1 MNSRPVVC
9 EPLEGRQ
16 LLAADLV
23 ASALAGRFP
32 GDLVTGAKARIPGL
46 TVRLNNAG
54 DQDVREN
61 VVVRL
66 LASADG
72 VPDGGDP
79 VLAEQTNRLRIN
91 AGRGR
96 RLPIKFRQVPAN
108 VPQGTYR
115 IIAVVDVTG
124 VVAEDNEANNYVG
137 SSDSVAI
144 GPAFVNLTAEN
155 LTVDAPLA
163 AGRPTRM
170 TLTVLNSGNSNAR
183 GTAVVNVTF
192 TPVGQ
197 TSGTVESVNL
207 RVNVRARKTGAIRGR
222 LVVPS
227 TLAAG
232 QYSVSATIGQTFQFT
247 DSNTTDNTATTTPIT
262 VR

>member
-1 MNSRPVVC
+1 MNGRPVVC

-23 ASALAGRFP
+23 VSSLAGRIP
-32 GDLVTGAKARIPGL
+32 PDLIVGAKARIPGL
-46 TVRLNNAG
+46 TVRLDNAG

-72 VPDGGDP
+72 VPGDGDP
-79 VLAEQTNRLRIN
+79 VLAQQTNRLRIN

-108 VPQGTYR
+108 VPEGTYR
-115 IIAVVDVTG
+115 IFAVVDATG

-137 SSDSVAI
+137 SSESVAI
-144 GPAFVNLTAEN
+144 APSFVNLTAED

-170 TLTVLNSGNSNAR
+170 TLTVLNGGNTNAR
-183 GTAVVNVTF
+183 GRAVVDVTF

-197 TSGTVESVNL
+197 TGGTVESVDL
-207 RVNVRARKTGAIRGR
+207 KVNVRARKTGVLRGR
-222 LVVPS
+222 LLVPGG
-227 TLAAG
+227 LAAG
-232 QYSVSATIGQTFQFT
+232 QYTVTASIGQTFQFT
-247 DSNTTDNTATTTPIT
+247 DSNAGDNSARATPIT